1 MVRSPKDVVL
11 VKRAVP
17 KEVALPNGRQFTA
30 IYKTATRAPLP
41 AKATHKQKA
50 SLERYPTTS
59 PFPKID
65 KFK

>member
-30 IYKTATRAPLP
+30 IYKRATRTPLP
-41 AKATHKQKA
+41 ANATHKQKA
-50 SLERYPTTS
+50 SLERYPPTS
-59 PFPKID
+59 PSPKID